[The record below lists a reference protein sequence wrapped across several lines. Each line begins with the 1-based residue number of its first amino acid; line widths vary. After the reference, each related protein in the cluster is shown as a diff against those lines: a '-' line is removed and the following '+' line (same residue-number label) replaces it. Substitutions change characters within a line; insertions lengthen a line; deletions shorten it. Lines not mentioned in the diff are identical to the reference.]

1 MRSVP
6 ATVMERRAIAVGV
19 GLRAPHFQAFLD
31 RRPAVDWIEVHTENL
46 FNERGRDAQ
55 VLERLRSDYP
65 VSLHGVGL
73 GLGSAHGF
81 SGRHLQRVRELVD
94 RYQPFLVSEHLCWGA
109 VEGRHLNDLLPM
121 PLTQEALELFCHRVD
136 QVQGVLG
143 RPILVENVS
152 TYLRF
157 RSDAMSE
164 TEFLAELARRT
175 GCAILLDVNNLYVNQ
190 CNHGENAHTALH
202 ALAGACVGEIHLAG
216 HLVTADA
223 VVDHHG
229 SPVDDKVWGLYASAV
244 RSFGPV
250 PTLIEWDTD
259 IPPLDVLLDEAE
271 RARRIGD
278 RVLAEQTTLPL
289 AAAQGRMA
297 AALFER
303 ELADAAAP
311 LFAGEQEAVRQRLAL
326 YRGNLSAS
334 WTKVLA
340 AFYPVLQQLVGE
352 EYFAALARA
361 YGRAYP
367 SQSGN
372 LDDFGGHFP
381 EFLDNHAATAR
392 YPYFPDMARLERAL
406 GSGTEREGQR
416 LDAAQLQGLAPE
428 ALDSLQLR
436 LAPGVALFRSSWQV
450 VPIWH
455 AHQPDAELPLP
466 DNPAAA
472 SFAAITR
479 QGGAAWPLPLEG
491 ASFAALS
498 ALQDGATLGGA
509 LDAALACNPHA
520 DFGAYLQQWL
530 QHGLFDAARHLIQ
543 ES

>member
-1 MRSVP
+1 
-6 ATVMERRAIAVGV
+6 MERRAMAVGV
-19 GLRAPHFQAFLD
+19 GLRAPHFQDFLD

-46 FNERGRDAQ
+46 FNGQGRDAQ
-55 VLERLRSDYP
+55 VLEQLRSDYP

-81 SGRHLQRVRELVD
+81 STRHLQRVRELVE

-121 PLTQEALELFCHRVD
+121 PLTREAVELFCDRVD

-143 RPILVENVS
+143 RRILIENVS

-157 RSDAMSE
+157 RGDAMSE
-164 TEFLAELARRT
+164 AEFLAELARRT

-190 CNHGENAHTALH
+190 CNHGENAHMALH
-202 ALAGACVGEIHLAG
+202 ALSGAAIGEIHLAG
-216 HLVTADA
+216 HLVAPDA
-223 VVDHHG
+223 VIDHHG
-229 SPVDDKVWGLYASAV
+229 APVDDKVWDLYASAV
-244 RSFGPV
+244 RSFGAV

-259 IPPLDVLLDEAE
+259 IPPLDVLLAEAE
-271 RARRIGD
+271 HARRIGD
-278 RVLAEQTTLPL
+278 RVLAGPTAFPL

-303 ELADAAAP
+303 ELAGAAAP
-311 LFAGEQEAVRQRLAL
+311 LFVGEQEAVCQRLAL
-326 YRGNLSAS
+326 YRGNLGAS

-340 AFYPVLQQLVGE
+340 ASYPVLQQLVGE

-361 YGRAYP
+361 YGRAWP

-381 EFLDNHAATAR
+381 EFLDSHAAAAQ
-392 YPYFPDMARLERAL
+392 YPYLPDMARLERAL
-406 GSGTEREGQR
+406 GRGAAGGGQR
-416 LDAAQLQGLAPE
+416 LEAAQLQGLAPE
-428 ALDSLQLR
+428 ALDSMRLR
-436 LAPGVALFRSSWQV
+436 LAHGVELFHSCWQV
-450 VPIWH
+450 VPVWH
-455 AHQPDAELPLP
+455 AHRPEAELLLP
-466 DNPAAA
+466 DDPAGA
-472 SFAAITR
+472 SFAAIVR
-479 QGGAAWPLPLEG
+479 RAGAAWPLPLEA

-509 LDAALACNPHA
+509 LGGALDAALACDPHA

-530 QHGLFDAARHLIQ
+530 QHGLFDAACHLIQ

>member
-1 MRSVP
+1 MDRC
-6 ATVMERRAIAVGV
+6 TMAVGV

-46 FNERGRDAQ
+46 FNDQGRDAE
-55 VLERLRSDYP
+55 VLERLRGDYP

-81 SGRHLQRVRELVD
+81 SDRHLQRVRELVE

-109 VEGRHLNDLLPM
+109 VEGTHLNDLLPM
-121 PLTQEALELFCHRVD
+121 PLTREALELFCRRVD

-164 TEFLAELARRT
+164 AGFLAELARRT

-202 ALAGACVGEIHLAG
+202 ALAGASIGEIHLAG
-216 HLVTADA
+216 HLVTPDA
-223 VVDHHG
+223 VIDHHG
-229 SPVDDKVWGLYASAV
+229 APVDDKVWGLYASAI
-244 RSFGPV
+244 RSFGAV

-259 IPPLDVLLDEAE
+259 IPALDVLLDEAE
-271 RARRIGD
+271 HARRIGD
-278 RVLAEQTTLPL
+278 RVLAEQMALPL
-289 AAAQGRMA
+289 ATAQERMS
-297 AALFER
+297 AALFGR
-303 ELADAAAP
+303 EPASVAAP
-311 LFAGEQEAVRQRLAL
+311 LFAGEPEAVCQRLAL
-326 YRGNLSAS
+326 YRGNLTAS

-340 AFYPVLQQLVGE
+340 ASYPVLRQLVGE
-352 EYFAALARA
+352 EYFVALARA
-361 YGRAYP
+361 YGRAWP

-381 EFLDNHAATAR
+381 EFLAGHAAAAQ
-392 YPYFPDMARLERAL
+392 YPYLPDMARLERAL
-406 GSGTEREGQR
+406 GSSVAGGGQR

-428 ALDSLQLR
+428 ALDSMQLR
-436 LAPGVALFRSSWQV
+436 LASGVALFRSDWQV
-450 VPIWH
+450 VPVWH
-455 AHQPDAELPLP
+455 AHMPEARLPLP
-466 DNPAAA
+466 DDPAGA
-472 SFAAITR
+472 SFAAIIHST
-479 QGGAAWPLPLEG
+479 GVPWPLPLEA

-509 LDAALACNPHA
+509 LDAALACNPDA
-520 DFGAYLQQWL
+520 GFGVYLQQWL
-530 QHGLFDAARHLIQ
+530 QHGLFDAACHFIQ

>member
-46 FNERGRDAQ
+46 FNQQGRDAQ
-55 VLERLRSDYP
+55 VLEQLRSDYP

-81 SGRHLQRVRELVD
+81 SGRHLQRVRELVE

-121 PLTQEALELFCHRVD
+121 PLTREALDLFCHRVD

-143 RPILVENVS
+143 RSILIENVS

-164 TEFLAELARRT
+164 AEFLAELARRT

-202 ALAGACVGEIHLAG
+202 ALAGASIGEIHLAG
-216 HLVTADA
+216 HMVTADA
-223 VVDHHG
+223 VIDHHG
-229 SPVDDKVWGLYASAV
+229 APVDDKVWGLYASAV
-244 RSFGPV
+244 RSFGAV
-250 PTLIEWDTD
+250 PTLIEWDTA

-278 RVLAEQTTLPL
+278 RVLAEQTAPPL
-289 AAAQGRMA
+289 ASAQGRMS

-303 ELADAAAP
+303 ELAGVAAP
-311 LFAGEQEAVRQRLAL
+311 LFAGEQEAVCQRLAL
-326 YRGNLSAS
+326 YRGNLTAS

-340 AFYPVLQQLVGE
+340 ASYPVMLQLVGE
-352 EYFAALARA
+352 EYFTALARA
-361 YGRAYP
+361 YGRAWP

-381 EFLDNHAATAR
+381 EFLESHAATAH
-392 YPYFPDMARLERAL
+392 YPYFADMARLERAL
-406 GSGTEREGQR
+406 CRSVGSAGQR
-416 LDAAQLQGLAPE
+416 LDAAQLQGLVPE
-428 ALDSLQLR
+428 VLDSAQLR
-436 LAPGVALFRSSWQV
+436 LAPGVELFRSNWQV

-455 AHQPDAELPLP
+455 AHRPEAELPLP

-472 SFAAITR
+472 SFAAIIR
-479 QGGAAWPLPLEG
+479 KAGAAWPLSLEA

-509 LDAALACNPHA
+509 LETALACNPHA
-520 DFGAYLQQWL
+520 DFGACLQQWL
-530 QHGLFDAARHLIQ
+530 QHGLLDAAYHLV
-543 ES
+543 